1 MTPAVVVLLVSL
13 ALVAG
18 AALAITWVRRATAT
32 QAQHAVGLA
41 VADAEARAAAATAA
55 ANAQALVLAEQSAA
69 QADAIQRALQ
79 TAMASLQIQAAHER
93 DAAVQAALAQ
103 VAVMGREQ
111 LSAESAAVSAEL
123 AATTAAASAELTAK
137 KDVIESRLGQMQTE
151 VRTDLDRLSKLVS
164 QLGEATS
171 QRFGQVDS
179 SLRAHAE
186 ITQHLTST
194 TQGLREALASPNN
207 RGQWGERMAED
218 IIRAAGF
225 IEHKQYR
232 KRTAVAGTGQ
242 GIPDFTFMMPK
253 GQVLF
258 MDVKFP
264 MAAYL
269 RFLEASTE
277 AEKSTHRATF
287 LRDVRMRVKELAKRE
302 YAASDDRPAVDNVLL
317 FVPNETLS
325 AFIHET
331 DPALIDEA
339 MRQNVVICS
348 PLTLFAFL
356 GIIRQAF
363 DNFVMEQT
371 SQEML
376 QLLGKFAQQWGKYSE
391 SVDKVKRQFD
401 TVSRSFDELATTR
414 RRALERPLKDLEAL
428 RLDRNVAV
436 DGELFAAEVL
446 EMEGYRELG
455 A

>member
-1 MTPAVVVLLVSL
+1 MTAVVILLVVVLALAVGVGAASL
-13 ALVAG
+13 ALRRVA
-18 AALAITWVRRATAT
+18 AS
-32 QAQHAVGLA
+32 Q
-41 VADAEARAAAATAA
+41 AATAA
-55 ANAQALVLAEQSAA
+55 VSAEALQLTVQTA
-69 QADAIQRALQ
+69 QADASAHQTQALNQALQ
-79 TAMASLQIQAAHER
+79 SAVGALQVQAGHER

-111 LSAESAAVSAEL
+111 LGAESAAVTADL
-123 AATTAAASAELTAK
+123 AAK
-137 KDVIESRLGQMQTE
+137 KDVIESRLGQMQSE
-151 VRTDLDRLSKLVS
+151 VRAEMDRMITLVG

-179 SLRAHAE
+179 SLKAHAE
-186 ITQHLTST
+186 ITQHLSMT

-218 IIRAAGF
+218 IIRSAGL

-232 KRTAVAGTGQ
+232 KRTSVAGDGQ
-242 GIPDFTFMMPK
+242 GIPDFTFFLPK
-253 GQVLF
+253 SHVLF

-269 RFLEASTE
+269 RYLDATTD
-277 AEKSTHRATF
+277 AERTAHRATF
-287 LRDVRMRVKELAKRE
+287 LRDVRMRVKELARRE
-302 YAASDDRPAVDNVLL
+302 YAKNDDRQAVDNVLL

-325 AFIHET
+325 AFIHEN
-331 DPALIDEA
+331 DPGLIDEA

-356 GIIRQAF
+356 GVIRQAF
-363 DNFVMEQT
+363 DNFMIEQT

-376 QLLGKFAQQWGKYSE
+376 QLLGKFAQQWGKYAD

-401 TVSRSFDELATTR
+401 TVSKSFDELATTR
-414 RRALERPLKDLEAL
+414 RRALERPLKDLEAM
-428 RLDRNVAV
+428 RLERGVAV
-436 DGELFAAEVL
+436 DGELFAPEVL
-446 EMEGYRELG
+446 ELEGYRQLG

>member
-1 MTPAVVVLLVSL
+1 MTAVVILLVVVLALAVGVGAASL
-13 ALVAG
+13 ALRRVA
-18 AALAITWVRRATAT
+18 AS
-32 QAQHAVGLA
+32 Q
-41 VADAEARAAAATAA
+41 AATAA
-55 ANAQALVLAEQSAA
+55 VSAEALQLTVQTA
-69 QADAIQRALQ
+69 QADASAHQTQALNQALQ
-79 TAMASLQIQAAHER
+79 SAIGALQVQAGHER

-111 LSAESAAVSAEL
+111 LGAESAAVTADL
-123 AATTAAASAELTAK
+123 AAK
-137 KDVIESRLGQMQTE
+137 KDVIESRLGQMQSE
-151 VRTDLDRLSKLVS
+151 VRAEMDRMITLVG

-179 SLRAHAE
+179 SLKAHAE
-186 ITQHLTST
+186 ITQHLSMT

-218 IIRAAGF
+218 IIRSAGL

-232 KRTAVAGTGQ
+232 KRTSVAGDGQ
-242 GIPDFTFMMPK
+242 GIPDFTFFLPK
-253 GQVLF
+253 SHVLF

-269 RFLEASTE
+269 RYLDATTD
-277 AEKSTHRATF
+277 AERTAHRATF
-287 LRDVRMRVKELAKRE
+287 LRDVRMRVKELARRE
-302 YAASDDRPAVDNVLL
+302 YAKNDDRQAVDNVLL

-325 AFIHET
+325 AFIHEN
-331 DPALIDEA
+331 DPGLIDEA

-356 GIIRQAF
+356 GVIRQAF
-363 DNFVMEQT
+363 DNFMIEQT

-376 QLLGKFAQQWGKYSE
+376 QLLGKFAQQWGKYAD

-401 TVSRSFDELATTR
+401 TVSKSFDELATTR
-414 RRALERPLKDLEAL
+414 RRALERPLKDLEAM
-428 RLDRNVAV
+428 RLERGVAV
-436 DGELFAAEVL
+436 DGELFAPEVL
-446 EMEGYRELG
+446 ELEGYRQLG

>member
-1 MTPAVVVLLVSL
+1 MMVHMSPVAVLLVAML
-13 ALVAG
+13 ALIAG
-18 AALAITWVRRATAT
+18 AALAVVLVRRATTPVADPT
-32 QAQHAVGLA
+32 AELLAAQAIAI
-41 VADAEARAAAATAA
+41 ADAEARAAVALAQVDAQTAA
-55 ANAQALVLAEQSAA
+55 SAAQSAA
-69 QADAIQRALQ
+69 QAEAIQRALQ
-79 TAMASLQIQAAHER
+79 TAMSSLQVQAASER
-93 DAAVQAALAQ
+93 DVAVQAALAQ
-103 VAVMGREQ
+103 VALMGREQ
-111 LSAESAAVSAEL
+111 LGAE
-123 AATTAAASAELTAK
+123 TAAASADLAAK
-137 KDVIESRLGQMQTE
+137 KDVIESRLGQIQHE
-151 VRTDLDRLSKLVS
+151 VHQDLNRLSQLVG

-171 QRFGQVDS
+171 ERFGQVDS

-194 TQGLREALASPNN
+194 TQSLREALASPNN

-232 KRTAVAGTGQ
+232 KRTAVSGAGQ

-269 RFLEASTE
+269 RFLDATTE

-287 LRDVRMRVKELAKRE
+287 LRDVRMRVRELAKRE
-302 YAASDDRPAVDNVLL
+302 YAAADDRPAVDNVLL

-331 DPALIDEA
+331 DPSLIDDA

-371 SQEML
+371 SQEMM
-376 QLLGKFAQQWGKYSE
+376 QLLGKFAQQWGKYTE
-391 SVDKVKRQFD
+391 SIDKVKRQFD
-401 TVSRSFDELATTR
+401 TVSKSFDELATTR
-414 RRALERPLKDLEAL
+414 RRALERPLKDLESL
-428 RLDRNVAV
+428 RLDRGVPV
-436 DGELFAAEVL
+436 DGELFAADVL

>member
-1 MTPAVVVLLVSL
+1 MTPTVVLLLVLL
-13 ALVAG
+13 ALAAG
-18 AALAITWVRRATAT
+18 A
-32 QAQHAVGLA
+32 GLA
-41 VADAEARAAAATAA
+41 VVFVHRTGAAQAEIAAARAVAEAESGAAAATEAAAAQAA
-55 ANAQALVLAEQSAA
+55 ANTEQSAA
-69 QADAIQRALQ
+69 QAEAIQRAMQ
-79 TAMASLQIQAAHER
+79 TAMAALQIQAAHER
-93 DAAVQAALAQ
+93 DAAVHAALAQ

-111 LSAESAAVSAEL
+111 LSAESAAVSADL
-123 AATTAAASAELTAK
+123 AAKTAAASADLASK
-137 KDVIESRLGQMQTE
+137 KDIIESRLGQLQTE
-151 VRTDLDRLSKLVS
+151 VRTDLERLSKLVG
-164 QLGEATS
+164 QLGDATS
-171 QRFGQVDS
+171 ERFGQVDS

-194 TQGLREALASPNN
+194 TQSLREALASPNN

-225 IEHKQYR
+225 IEHKQYL
-232 KRTAVAGTGQ
+232 KRTAVAGAGQ

-269 RFLEASTE
+269 RFLDATTE
-277 AEKSTHRATF
+277 AEKATHRATF

-331 DPALIDEA
+331 DPTLIDEA

-371 SQEML
+371 SQEMM

-401 TVSRSFDELATTR
+401 AVSKSFDELATTR

-428 RLDRNVAV
+428 RRDRGVAV
-436 DGELFAAEVL
+436 DGELFAADVL
-446 EMEGYRELG
+446 DMEGYRELG